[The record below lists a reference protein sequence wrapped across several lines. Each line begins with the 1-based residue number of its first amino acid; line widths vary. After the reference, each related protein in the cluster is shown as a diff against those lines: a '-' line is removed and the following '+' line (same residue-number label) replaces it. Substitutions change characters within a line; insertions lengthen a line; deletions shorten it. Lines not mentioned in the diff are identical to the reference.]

1 MMEGDIDK
9 KIEELER
16 RIDEL
21 EKEIREMKRIMVAS
35 LIASGVLMAE
45 KFEIKKEELSK

>member
-21 EKEIREMKRIMVAS
+21 EKEIREMKKVMITS
-35 LIASGVLMAE
+35 LIASGMLMAE
-45 KFEIKKEELSK
+45 KFEIKKEELTK